1 VRPAILNTYDIT
13 AVNSVSYIQDQVS
26 GQSNPEIVAEGS
38 PMQADPSVPGQLD
51 AQVVM
56 SFQGSTTKAPKGPHI
71 RH

>member
-1 VRPAILNTYDIT
+1 MRPAILNSTHP
-13 AVNSVSYIQDQVS
+13 VNSVSYIQDQVS

-38 PMQADPSVPGQLD
+38 LMQADPSVPGQLD

-56 SFQGSTTKAPKGPHI
+56 SFLGSTTKAPKGPP